1 MPMKWSLQKI
11 TIYLVCCVVFL
22 MLPIIV
28 SPGFSLF
35 GRWDIGA
42 REIRNL
48 ITSALILLFF
58 YGNYTYFIPAFYHRK
73 KYLLFIGITIGSF
86 LIIAAAPSFIY
97 PKESDF
103 EKEAF
108 HKHPF
113 SGFREQT
120 QPGSTMPQHTVAPNI
135 PRGMSFPNEPQP
147 RKHFEWFQLESTSL
161 KFLFIFVLSLLLKTR
176 ELWEI
181 AQDEK
186 RSAELSSLRL
196 QVNPHFLFNTLNSI
210 YSLALEK
217 SDKTPEA
224 IVKLSELMRYVTS
237 EVGED
242 FVPLEK
248 ELNYISNYIEL
259 QRIRLADTVQID
271 YVVSGDWTEDRIA
284 PLLLIPF
291 IENAFKFGV
300 NPEMHSKIEVNLS
313 IAEHQLALSVANNKV
328 QNNDRLMKSGTGLVN
343 VQKRLKLIYPAAHK
357 LILKDNNQHFEVKLT
372 LQLT

>member
-73 KYLLFIGITIGSF
+73 KYLLFIAVTIGSF

-103 EKEAF
+103 DKEAF

-113 SGFREQT
+113 PGFREQA
-120 QPGSTMPQHTVAPNI
+120 QPGSAMPHAVAPNI
-135 PRGMSFPNEPQP
+135 PQGMSFPREPQP
-147 RKHFEWFQLESTSL
+147 KRHFEWFQLESTFL

-242 FVPLEK
+242 SVPLEK

-259 QRIRLADTVQID
+259 QRIRLGDTVQID
-271 YVVSGDWTEDRIA
+271 YAVSGDWTEDRIA

-300 NPEMHSKIEVNLS
+300 NPGMHSKIEVNLS
-313 IAEHQLALSVANNKV
+313 IADHQLLLTVANNKL
-328 QNNDRLMKSGTGLVN
+328 QSNDQLMKSGTGLVN

-357 LILKDNNQHFEVKLT
+357 LVLKDNNQHFEVKLI